1 MDQRMIFYERLSG
14 LKEQAEE
21 KGRVLT
27 REEVRGFFSGAP
39 LEEEH
44 FQMIFRYLE
53 DQKIKVAET
62 EEEAGELRR
71 EQEGGSRSLSL
82 YLDEL
87 ERLNQEEDAPAREVF
102 ARAAAGEQ
110 EARKDLIDWYLPLI
124 CRMAGETEDGESPAE
139 DLIQE
144 GNLGL
149 LTALE
154 EMEEMESAAAYQAF
168 LLNRISRAMEDSLS
182 FDKKEK
188 EFGEKLAGKANRLH
202 QAARDLEEELEH
214 KVSPEELS
222 AFLEIPLEEIRDLM
236 RMTADQ
242 IGQEEDQ

>member
-110 EARKDLIDWYLPLI
+110 EARKELIDWYLPLI
-124 CRMAGETEDGESPAE
+124 CRMAGETEDG
-139 DLIQE
+139 
-144 GNLGL
+144 
-149 LTALE
+149 
-154 EMEEMESAAAYQAF
+154 
-168 LLNRISRAMEDSLS
+168 R
-182 FDKKEK
+182 
-188 EFGEKLAGKANRLH
+188 
-202 QAARDLEEELEH
+202 
-214 KVSPEELS
+214 
-222 AFLEIPLEEIRDLM
+222 
-236 RMTADQ
+236 
-242 IGQEEDQ
+242 

>member
-1 MDQRMIFYERLSG
+1 MKKEGAGERSSENERPDEELVGLAQGGDKQATEELLSRYAG
-14 LKEQAEE
+14 LVR
-21 KGRVLT
+21 GRA
-27 REEVRGFFSGAP
+27 RGFFLVG
-39 LEEEH
+39 
-44 FQMIFRYLE
+44 
-53 DQKIKVAET
+53 
-62 EEEAGELRR
+62 
-71 EQEGGSRSLSL
+71 
-82 YLDEL
+82 
-87 ERLNQEEDAPAREVF
+87 
-102 ARAAAGEQ
+102 
-110 EARKDLIDWYLPLI
+110 
-124 CRMAGETEDGESPAE
+124 GETE